1 MLTKKMT
8 TELPYAVPKNVPKWV
23 AGFPDFLENSLHVG
37 GSGPATLREAWRAM
51 EEQYWANF
59 HACGKKRSKAD
70 KKTKDSGD
78 EAAEK
83 VKKPRPQLSKRVREH
98 LKQLERIAQEMGS
111 PEMADT
117 VAQLRSDL
125 EQ

>member
-1 MLTKKMT
+1 MS
-8 TELPYAVPKNVPKWV
+8 TELAYAVPKNEPKWV
-23 AGFPDFLENSLHVG
+23 AGFFDFLENSLHVG
-37 GSGPATLREAWRAM
+37 GTTPATLREGWRSMAT
-51 EEQYWANF
+51 QYWPSF
-59 HACGKKRSKAD
+59 HACGKKRTKAD
-70 KKTKDSGD
+70 KKSKDSGD
-78 EAAEK
+78 EDGA
-83 VKKPRPQLSKRVREH
+83 KPKAGRPKLSKRVKEH